1 MVRKG
6 SLKDCIVALRCDR
19 DTKEAL
25 ESLAESL
32 DMTVSHMIFRLIKSL
47 RKINESWDMV
57 DMTMFFPTPEMI
69 EQDRMLWLER
79 RAAALRAEWLTEI
92 READQDNR

>member
-1 MVRKG
+1 MLAA
-6 SLKDCIVALRCDR
+6 LKFAKVNIMQNKINDD
-19 DTKEAL
+19 
-25 ESLAESL
+25 S
-32 DMTVSHMIFRLIKSL
+32 IKSL
-47 RKINESWDMV
+47 RKINESGDMV

-92 READQDNR
+92 READIKIIDRIKKI

>member
-1 MVRKG
+1 MQNKINDN
-6 SLKDCIVALRCDR
+6 S
-19 DTKEAL
+19 
-25 ESLAESL
+25 
-32 DMTVSHMIFRLIKSL
+32 IKSL
-47 RKINESWDMV
+47 RKINESV

-92 READQDNR
+92 READIKKYLRILYEFK

>member
-1 MVRKG
+1 MLLT
-6 SLKDCIVALRCDR
+6 LKFAKVNIMQNKINDD
-19 DTKEAL
+19 
-25 ESLAESL
+25 S
-32 DMTVSHMIFRLIKSL
+32 IKSL

>member
-1 MVRKG
+1 MLAA
-6 SLKDCIVALRCDR
+6 LKSAKVNIMQNKINDD
-19 DTKEAL
+19 
-25 ESLAESL
+25 S
-32 DMTVSHMIFRLIKSL
+32 IKSL
-47 RKINESWDMV
+47 RKINESV

-92 READQDNR
+92 READIKKDLRILYEFK

>member
-1 MVRKG
+1 MLLT
-6 SLKDCIVALRCDR
+6 LKFAKVNIMQNKINDD
-19 DTKEAL
+19 
-25 ESLAESL
+25 S
-32 DMTVSHMIFRLIKSL
+32 IKSL
-47 RKINESWDMV
+47 RKINESGDMV

-92 READQDNR
+92 READIKIIDRIKKI

>member
-1 MVRKG
+1 MLAA
-6 SLKDCIVALRCDR
+6 LKFAKANIMQNKIND
-19 DTKEAL
+19 K
-25 ESLAESL
+25 S
-32 DMTVSHMIFRLIKSL
+32 IKSL
-47 RKINESWDMV
+47 RKINESV

-92 READQDNR
+92 READIKKYLRILYEFK

>member
-1 MVRKG
+1 MQNKINDD
-6 SLKDCIVALRCDR
+6 S
-19 DTKEAL
+19 
-25 ESLAESL
+25 
-32 DMTVSHMIFRLIKSL
+32 IKSL
-47 RKINESWDMV
+47 RKINESGDMV

-92 READQDNR
+92 READIKIIDRIKKI

>member
-1 MVRKG
+1 MLLT
-6 SLKDCIVALRCDR
+6 LKFAKVNIMQNKINDD
-19 DTKEAL
+19 
-25 ESLAESL
+25 S
-32 DMTVSHMIFRLIKSL
+32 IKSL

-92 READQDNR
+92 READIKIIDRIKKI